1 MFKDGTDRL
10 NRVQE
15 CVPVIRARQNFEATT
30 LRLQKE
36 ADVKNLIDE
45 YVSFLSFL
53 LRSRDNPRSQ
63 LRRQPQSSDSRLEL
77 SWCRPS
83 LRLLDQSL
91 GPS

>member
-45 YVSFLSFL
+45 CVSFLSFL
-53 LRSRDNPRSQ
+53 RSRDNPWSQ

-91 GPS
+91 APS